1 MLIVEPSAARREVLG
16 NFFRGHGFEVIT
28 LDDPKLVLTALA
40 SALPDVVLL
49 DVESDGI
56 QTCRQLRVTP
66 ITRLTPVIL
75 MAGDQPDESTI
86 VRALTC
92 GADDYVGCGVSIGE
106 LNARV
111 RLQLR
116 NRRDRELLT
125 EALNRGNQYKD
136 EAYTDALTRLP
147 NRRAAER
154 ELPLLLASSPGI
166 ALLMMDIDHFKSIND
181 RFGHPVGDQVLQ
193 ALAATLERT
202 ARDQDFYARMGGEEF
217 LVAVPVSSETEAR
230 DCGERYRFAV
240 EEMALSRDI
249 PIHGVTVSVGVS
261 FWQGGEDGVIAHEQ
275 LLSAADQA
283 LYRAKGSGR
292 NRVEIAW
299 H

>member
-1 MLIVEPSAARREVLG
+1 MLIVDPSASRRGELERYFG
-16 NFFRGHGFEVIT
+16 DHGFEVLT
-28 LDDPKLVLTALA
+28 LDDPKLVLTAIA
-40 SALPDVVLL
+40 GALPDVVLL
-49 DVESDGI
+49 DVQSDGI

-75 MAGDQPDESTI
+75 MAGDEPDESTF

-92 GADDYVGCGVSIGE
+92 GADDYVGSGVSIAE

-154 ELPLLLASSPGI
+154 ELPLLLGSSPGV

-202 ARDQDFYARMGGEEF
+202 ARGKDFFARMGGEEF
-217 LVAVPVSSETEAR
+217 LVAVPVGSEQEAR
-230 DCGERYRFAV
+230 DCGERYRGAV
-240 EEMALSRDI
+240 EEMTLSRDI
-249 PIHGVTVSVGVS
+249 PIQGVTVSVGVS
-261 FWQGGEDGVIAHEQ
+261 FWEGGEEGVIAHEQ

-292 NRVEIAW
+292 NRVEIAC